1 MSIYMA
7 LSFIHS
13 ILVMLE
19 TLNAVFS
26 KLTNLVNFVAYGKI
40 ILEWILGIRVGT
52 YGLDTSGSG

>member
-1 MSIYMA
+1 MA